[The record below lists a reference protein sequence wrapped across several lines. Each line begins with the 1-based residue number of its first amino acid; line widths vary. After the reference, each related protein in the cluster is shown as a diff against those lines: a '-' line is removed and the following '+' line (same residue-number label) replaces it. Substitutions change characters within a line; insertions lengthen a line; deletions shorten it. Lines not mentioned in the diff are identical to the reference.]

1 MRAVRWHG
9 RRDVRYET
17 VPDAPAP
24 GPEQVRVAVAW
35 CGLCGTDLLEYRE
48 GPIEIPTRPHPVTGG
63 RAPVVLGHEVSGFV
77 DEVGAGVTGLAPGAL
92 VALNALIPCGRCALC
107 AGGAYHL
114 CPDFGH
120 IGMSADGGLAELVTV
135 PARMVVAAPA
145 GLDPAVAALAE
156 PFAVAWHLVRRLGR
170 PGGRE
175 ALIVGAGS
183 IGLATA
189 LILRAEGDAVT
200 LADVGEERLAVPR
213 ALGLSTRRADLDP
226 PASAADL
233 TVDCT
238 GTGPGFALA
247 CAAARPGGTV
257 GLAGLPG
264 APVPFDLAAAAKREL
279 TLVGSMSHQTTADL
293 RPALAF
299 LAQHAEA
306 AAALITGRVALAD
319 AVTGG
324 LDVLTG
330 AERGRHIKILVA
342 ANPTDSGRNGSET
355 GSEVGQK
362 PGSPNKER
370 RR

>member
-9 RRDVRYET
+9 RRDVRCET

-24 GPEQVRVAVAW
+24 GPDQVRVAVAW

-48 GPIEIPTRPHPVTGG
+48 GPIEIPTQPHPVTGG
-63 RAPVVLGHEVSGFV
+63 RAPVVLGHEVAGWV

-107 AGGAYHL
+107 TGGAYHL
-114 CPDFGH
+114 CPHFGH

-135 PARMVVAAPA
+135 PARMVVAAPE
-145 GLDPAVAALAE
+145 GLDLAVAALAE
-156 PFAVAWHLVRRLGR
+156 PFAVAWHLARRLDP
-170 PGGRE
+170 PGGRDARE

-200 LADVGEERLAVPR
+200 VVDVGGERLAVPH
-213 ALGLSTRRADLDP
+213 ALGLATRRADPDP

-279 TLVGSMSHQTTADL
+279 TLVGSMSHQTSADL

-299 LAQHAEA
+299 LAGHAEE
-306 AAALITGRVALAD
+306 AAALITGRVALPD
-319 AVTGG
+319 TVSGG

-330 AERGRHIKILVA
+330 AGRGRHVKILV
-342 ANPTDSGRNGSET
+342 S
-355 GSEVGQK
+355 VGA
-362 PGSPNKER
+362 GA
-370 RR
+370 